1 VEIVGARFVMPRVGG
16 YERPLVLLPEVPE
29 VDIPV
34 GKVCKRLHILGQISV
49 PTGFPLEGEDGGI
62 VAVYTIRYFGGM
74 NQQVAV
80 RNGREVARGNLI
92 HLGTRI
98 EPVATEAPPALLFVK
113 DWRREQYQILLLSIP
128 TEGKK
133 IASLNLKL
141 NGDQQPLAIFA
152 ITAELA

>member
-1 VEIVGARFVMPRVGG
+1 
-16 YERPLVLLPEVPE
+16 
-29 VDIPV
+29 
-34 GKVCKRLHILGQISV
+34 V
-49 PTGFPLEGEDGGI
+49 PTGFPLEGEDGGT
-62 VAVYTIRYFGGM
+62 VAAYTIRYSGGM
-74 NQQVAV
+74 NQQVVV

-98 EPVATEAPPALLFVK
+98 EPVATEAAPALLFVK

-141 NGDQQPLAIFA
+141 NGEQQPLAIFA